1 MLAFQLG
8 LYQFLQV
15 DAIGVGVFIWLEIR
29 RQRFDQHLCQRQ
41 LLFFHLTG
49 VGVKLLHLADFIHVE
64 HRMEDHAFAIRTK
77 NHDVLAI
84 VHGHSCNAVILGLA
98 QGLEQQI
105 LRSNI
110 ASMLT
115 SRLSL
120 MPQELEKAM
129 TKQEMADL
137 LAFLKGE

>member
-1 MLAFQLG
+1 L
-8 LYQFLQV
+8 
-15 DAIGVGVFIWLEIR
+15 
-29 RQRFDQHLCQRQ
+29 
-41 LLFFHLTG
+41 
-49 VGVKLLHLADFIHVE
+49 
-64 HRMEDHAFAIRTK
+64 RM
-77 NHDVLAI
+77 
-84 VHGHSCNAVILGLA
+84 A
-98 QGLEQQI
+98 QGLDQQI
-105 LRSNI
+105 PRSNI